1 MLRQLIQSR
10 SACIPTL
17 VAARS
22 ASVTGGLSG
31 GHTQV
36 QFFFEH
42 APWFLRLHSQP
53 TRGGAG
59 CRFEN
64 GAALLHSLWVP
75 HMGQVIVPAKS
86 PSGGGRAGGKA
97 SSWTLWYR
105 NHSIVRG
112 KDRGQ
117 SGRRTLGQFC
127 AIGVV
132 LTHAYSCGTSNQTC
146 HRQAGG
152 RERKQRACRKIGP
165 SQVYFYVCC
174 LAVAPQ
180 KSSLVPPLRLRFGV
194 SCRHRRPRRL
204 NTAS

>member
-1 MLRQLIQSR
+1 MVFA
-10 SACIPTL
+10 SAFTTD
-17 VAARS
+17 ARRR
-22 ASVTGGLSG
+22 GL
-31 GHTQV
+31 
-36 QFFFEH
+36 
-42 APWFLRLHSQP
+42 PI
-53 TRGGAG
+53 
-59 CRFEN
+59 EN
-64 GAALLHSLWVP
+64 GAALLHSAI
-75 HMGQVIVPAKS
+75 GSSYGAGIVPAKS
-86 PSGGGRAGGKA
+86 PSEGGRAGGKA
-97 SSWTLWYR
+97 SSWNLWYR

-180 KSSLVPPLRLRFGV
+180 KSSLLPPFRLRFGV

-204 NTAS
+204 NTVS